1 MVGKRRSCYHDYLK
15 TQVQLN
21 TTWRSHELKDHVN
34 STVTLFLFLLIFF
47 HHLLSYSLFSIL
59 NKSLIDKRGRLH
71 MMEINCHHHR
81 HGATYGRPG
90 PSLRGRQQ
98 PEIHPVTDLLSFQ
111 VRQKGFIEK
120 IPGYI
125 VTVQNIQSESN
136 WNEEQMLNC
145 VEQLAPLSL
154 CNSDYNN
161 LNLTVTLQYGIHIKH
176 KTLWHAWFDS

>member
-1 MVGKRRSCYHDYLK
+1 M
-15 TQVQLN
+15 QVQLN
-21 TTWRSHELKDHVN
+21 TMWWSRELKDCVN
-34 STVTLFLFLLIFF
+34 GTMTLFSFLLIFF

-98 PEIHPVTDLLSFQ
+98 PEIRPVTDLLSFQ

-125 VTVQNIQSESN
+125 ARIYCHCSKCSN
-136 WNEEQMLNC
+136 WIQLKWGAN
-145 VEQLAPLSL
+145 VELRGTVSTSQSL
-154 CNSDYNN
+154 
-161 LNLTVTLQYGIHIKH
+161 
-176 KTLWHAWFDS
+176 